1 MAFNEDASCQKRW
14 IKGMPSFFRSAF
26 GVFPKRLPCPA
37 ARRSIA
43 SFVCFAFMIAEFGMT
58 ISNDS
63 TIALSNSTEL
73 ISMNSTDYIV
83 LKTALAWLHEGKRM
97 AIATVVQTWGSSPRP
112 VGSWL
117 AIREDGQ
124 VVGSVSGGC
133 VEDDLIR
140 RVQTEIL
147 TRNTPELV
155 VYGVSKEEA
164 ARFGLPCGGTLRLL
178 VEPRPEQDILDSIL
192 EKIESH
198 QIILRRVNLGSGKST
213 LHLGTREDGF
223 SLSESEMQ
231 TSYGPRWR
239 MFVIGAGQL
248 SLYVANFALAA
259 DFDVVVIDPREEY
272 TEGLSQEGIQFIKG
286 MPDDVMQEL
295 GIDSHTAI
303 VALTHDPKIDDLALI
318 DALQSKAFYIG
329 TLGSYTN
336 TIKRKERLR
345 EINLSTEQ
353 LDRLH
358 GPVGLSIG
366 ALTPPEIAVSVM
378 AEVIAVKYGK
388 QT

>member
-1 MAFNEDASCQKRW
+1 
-14 IKGMPSFFRSAF
+14 
-26 GVFPKRLPCPA
+26 
-37 ARRSIA
+37 
-43 SFVCFAFMIAEFGMT
+43 
-58 ISNDS
+58 
-63 TIALSNSTEL
+63 
-73 ISMNSTDYIV
+73 MNSTDYIV
-83 LKTALAWLHEGKRM
+83 LKTALSWLREGKRI

-117 AIREDGQ
+117 AIRDDGQ

-147 TRNTPELV
+147 VRSLPEMV
-155 VYGVSKEEA
+155 VYGVSREEA

-178 VEPRPEQDILDSIL
+178 VEPRPEQAILESIL
-192 EKIESH
+192 AAIEDH
-198 QIILRRVNLGSGKST
+198 QLILREVDLQTGKSV
-213 LHLGTREDGF
+213 LHQGNKTDGF
-223 SLSESEMQ
+223 SLSDSAMQ

-248 SLYVANFALAA
+248 SLYVANFAVAS
-259 DFDVVVIDPREEY
+259 DFDVIVIDPREEY
-272 TEGLSQEGIQFIKG
+272 AEGLDLKGVQFIKG

-318 DALQSKAFYIG
+318 DALQSEAFYVG
-329 TLGSYTN
+329 ALGSLTN
-336 TIKRKERLR
+336 TLKRKERLR
-345 EINLSTEQ
+345 EFNVTSEQ
-353 LDRLH
+353 LERLH
-358 GPVGLSIG
+358 GPVGLAIG

-378 AEVIAVKYGK
+378 AEIIAVKYGK
-388 QT
+388 QP

>member
-1 MAFNEDASCQKRW
+1 
-14 IKGMPSFFRSAF
+14 
-26 GVFPKRLPCPA
+26 
-37 ARRSIA
+37 
-43 SFVCFAFMIAEFGMT
+43 
-58 ISNDS
+58 
-63 TIALSNSTEL
+63 
-73 ISMNSTDYIV
+73 MNSTDYIV
-83 LKTALAWLHEGKRM
+83 LKTALAWLREGKRI

-147 TRNTPELV
+147 TRNTPELI

-178 VEPRPEQDILDSIL
+178 VEPRPEQAVLEEIL
-192 EKIESH
+192 KGIESH
-198 QIILRRVNLGSGKST
+198 QIILRRVDLHSGKSM
-213 LHLGTREDGF
+213 LHPGSREDGF
-223 SLSESEMQ
+223 SFGDSEMQ

-248 SLYVANFALAA
+248 SLYVANFALAS
-259 DFDVVVIDPREEY
+259 DFDVIVIDPREEY
-272 TEGLSQEGIQFIKG
+272 TEGLHQDGIQFIKG

-318 DALQSKAFYIG
+318 DALQSNAFYVG
-329 TLGSYTN
+329 ALGSYTN
-336 TIKRKERLR
+336 TLKRKERLR
-345 EINLSTEQ
+345 EFNVSTEQ

-358 GPVGLSIG
+358 GPVGLEIG

-378 AEVIAVKYGK
+378 AEVIAVKHGK
-388 QT
+388 RA

>member
-1 MAFNEDASCQKRW
+1 
-14 IKGMPSFFRSAF
+14 
-26 GVFPKRLPCPA
+26 
-37 ARRSIA
+37 
-43 SFVCFAFMIAEFGMT
+43 
-58 ISNDS
+58 
-63 TIALSNSTEL
+63 
-73 ISMNSTDYIV
+73 
-83 LKTALAWLHEGKRM
+83 
-97 AIATVVQTWGSSPRP
+97 
-112 VGSWL
+112 
-117 AIREDGQ
+117 
-124 VVGSVSGGC
+124 

-178 VEPRPEQDILDSIL
+178 VEPRPEQGILDSIL

-198 QIILRRVNLGSGKST
+198 QIILRRVNLSSGKST

-329 TLGSYTN
+329 ALGSYTN

-345 EINLSTEQ
+345 EFNLSTEQ

>member
-1 MAFNEDASCQKRW
+1 
-14 IKGMPSFFRSAF
+14 
-26 GVFPKRLPCPA
+26 
-37 ARRSIA
+37 
-43 SFVCFAFMIAEFGMT
+43 
-58 ISNDS
+58 
-63 TIALSNSTEL
+63 
-73 ISMNSTDYIV
+73 MNSTDYIV
-83 LKTALAWLHEGKRM
+83 LKTALSWLREGKRI

-155 VYGVSKEEA
+155 IYGVSKEEA

-178 VEPRPEQDILDSIL
+178 VEPSPEQAVLEEIL
-192 EKIESH
+192 KGIESH
-198 QIILRRVNLGSGKST
+198 QIILRRVDLGSGKST
-213 LHLGTREDGF
+213 LYPGSREDGF
-223 SLSESEMQ
+223 SFGESEMR

-248 SLYVANFALAA
+248 SLYVANFALAS
-259 DFDVVVIDPREEY
+259 DFDVIVIDPREEY
-272 TEGLSQEGIQFIKG
+272 TEGLHQDGIQFIKG

-318 DALQSKAFYIG
+318 DALQSNAFYIG
-329 TLGSYTN
+329 ALGSYTN
-336 TIKRKERLR
+336 TLKRKERLR
-345 EINLSTEQ
+345 EFNVSTEQ
-353 LDRLH
+353 LERLH
-358 GPVGLSIG
+358 GPVGLEIG

-378 AEVIAVKYGK
+378 AEVIAVKHGK
-388 QT
+388 RA

>member
-1 MAFNEDASCQKRW
+1 
-14 IKGMPSFFRSAF
+14 
-26 GVFPKRLPCPA
+26 
-37 ARRSIA
+37 
-43 SFVCFAFMIAEFGMT
+43 
-58 ISNDS
+58 
-63 TIALSNSTEL
+63 
-73 ISMNSTDYIV
+73 MNSTDYIV
-83 LKTALAWLHEGKRM
+83 LKTALTWLREGKRI

-117 AIREDGQ
+117 AIRDDGQ

-147 TRNTPELV
+147 VRSLPEMV
-155 VYGVSKEEA
+155 VYGVSREEA

-178 VEPRPEQDILDSIL
+178 VEPRPEQAILESIL
-192 EKIESH
+192 AAIEDH
-198 QIILRRVNLGSGKST
+198 QLILREVDLQTGKSV
-213 LHLGTREDGF
+213 LHQGNKTDGF
-223 SLSESEMQ
+223 SLSDTAMQ

-248 SLYVANFALAA
+248 SLYVANFAVAS
-259 DFDVVVIDPREEY
+259 DFDVIVIDPREEY
-272 TEGLSQEGIQFIKG
+272 AEGLDLKGVQFIKG

-318 DALQSKAFYIG
+318 DALQSEAFYVG
-329 TLGSYTN
+329 ALGSLTN
-336 TIKRKERLR
+336 TLKRKERLR
-345 EINLSTEQ
+345 EFNVTSEQ
-353 LDRLH
+353 LERLH
-358 GPVGLSIG
+358 GPVGLAIG

-378 AEVIAVKYGK
+378 AEIIAVKYGK
-388 QT
+388 QP

>member
-1 MAFNEDASCQKRW
+1 
-14 IKGMPSFFRSAF
+14 
-26 GVFPKRLPCPA
+26 
-37 ARRSIA
+37 
-43 SFVCFAFMIAEFGMT
+43 
-58 ISNDS
+58 
-63 TIALSNSTEL
+63 
-73 ISMNSTDYIV
+73 MNSTDYIV
-83 LKTALAWLHEGKRM
+83 LKTALTWLREGRRI

-117 AIREDGQ
+117 AIRDDGQ

-147 TRNTPELV
+147 VRNLPEMV
-155 VYGVSKEEA
+155 VYGVSREEA

-178 VEPRPEQDILDSIL
+178 VEPRPEQAILESIL
-192 EKIESH
+192 AAIEGH
-198 QIILRRVNLGSGKST
+198 QLILRKVDLHTGKSV
-213 LHLGTREDGF
+213 LHPGTKTDGF
-223 SLSESEMQ
+223 SLTAHTMQ

-248 SLYVANFALAA
+248 SLYVANFAVAS
-259 DFDVVVIDPREEY
+259 DFDVIVIDPREEY
-272 TEGLSQEGIQFIKG
+272 AEGLDLEGVQFIKG

-318 DALQSKAFYIG
+318 DALQSEAFYIG
-329 TLGSYTN
+329 ALGSLTN
-336 TIKRKERLR
+336 TLKRKERLR
-345 EINLSTEQ
+345 EFNVTTEQ
-353 LDRLH
+353 LERLH
-358 GPVGLSIG
+358 GPVGLAIG

-378 AEVIAVKYGK
+378 AEIIAVKYGK
-388 QT
+388 QP

>member
-1 MAFNEDASCQKRW
+1 
-14 IKGMPSFFRSAF
+14 
-26 GVFPKRLPCPA
+26 
-37 ARRSIA
+37 
-43 SFVCFAFMIAEFGMT
+43 
-58 ISNDS
+58 
-63 TIALSNSTEL
+63 
-73 ISMNSTDYIV
+73 MNSTDYIV
-83 LKTALAWLHEGKRM
+83 LKTAVTWLREGRRI

-117 AIREDGQ
+117 AIRDDGQ

-147 TRNTPELV
+147 VRDLPEMV
-155 VYGVSKEEA
+155 VYGVSREEA

-178 VEPRPEQDILDSIL
+178 VEPRPEQAILESIL
-192 EKIESH
+192 AAIEDRKL
-198 QIILRRVNLGSGKST
+198 ILREGDVHTGKSV
-213 LHLGTREDGF
+213 LRSGTKTDGF
-223 SLSESEMQ
+223 SLTDHTMQ

-248 SLYVANFALAA
+248 SLYVANFAVAS
-259 DFDVVVIDPREEY
+259 DFDVIVIDPREEY
-272 TEGLSQEGIQFIKG
+272 AEGLDLKGVQFIKG

-318 DALQSKAFYIG
+318 DALQSEAFYVG
-329 TLGSYTN
+329 ALGSLTN
-336 TIKRKERLR
+336 TLKRKERLR
-345 EINLSTEQ
+345 EFNVTTDQ
-353 LDRLH
+353 LERLH
-358 GPVGLSIG
+358 GPVGLAIG

-378 AEVIAVKYGK
+378 AEIIAVKYGK
-388 QT
+388 ES